1 MRILL
6 TGATGYIGKRLLPV
20 LLEEGHEVWCCVR
33 DAKRF
38 LPPDIPTGEVHIITV
53 DFLKQETLGD
63 EAPESFDVAYYLM
76 HSLASK
82 VNAFEDLEEKVVTN
96 FLQSVADKHL
106 QQIIYLSGMV
116 NNKELSVHLRS
127 RLKVEEMLNSG
138 HTPVTTLR
146 AGIIVGS
153 GSASFEIIR
162 DLVEKLPV
170 MVAPRWLDT
179 KIQPIAIRDVID
191 LLRQVKGEE
200 KYYGQHFDIGGPDV
214 LTYKEML
221 LIYSEVRDLKR
232 YIFTLPIMTPRLSS
246 YWLYFVTSTSYPLA
260 VNLVN
265 SMKIDVVCQ
274 DRRLQEDLGQ
284 EGITYKQSVELAFQ
298 RIKQNVVASSWK
310 DSAVSSI
317 PSMEVSQF
325 IEVPTYGCFK
335 DIQAR
340 EVPTDRR
347 EEVIDNL
354 WAIGG
359 NRGWYY
365 GTSLWKIRGYMDKLA
380 GGVGLRRGRTSP
392 TNIEPGDALDFWRV
406 LVAERDAGRL
416 LLFAEMKLPGQAWLE
431 FRYEEGENGKAD
443 KLIQQATFRP
453 SGVAGRLY
461 WYAVLPF
468 HGFIFKGMLRN
479 LIQYGKSD
487 KKIPQSAAD

>member
-33 DAKRF
+33 DPKRF
-38 LPPDIPTGEVHIITV
+38 LPPDIPTGTVRTITV
-53 DFLKQETLGD
+53 DFLKKKSLGD

-82 VNAFEDLEEKVVTN
+82 VNAFEDLEEKVVKS
-96 FLQSVADKHL
+96 FLRSVADKQL

-116 NNKELSVHLRS
+116 NNEELSVHLRS
-127 RLKVEEMLNSG
+127 RLKVEEMLNDG
-138 HTPVTTLR
+138 PTPVTTLR

-162 DLVEKLPV
+162 DLVEKLPI

-179 KIQPIAIRDVID
+179 KIQPIAIRDVIN
-191 LLRQVKGEE
+191 LLRKVKGEE
-200 KYYGQHFDIGGPDV
+200 KYYDQHFDVGGPDI

-221 LIYSEVRDLKR
+221 LIYSDVRELKR
-232 YIFTLPIMTPRLSS
+232 YIFTLPVMTPRLSS

-265 SMKIDVVCQ
+265 SMKIDVVCR
-274 DRRLQEDLGQ
+274 DRKLQEELGQ
-284 EGITYKQSVELAFQ
+284 EGIPYKEAVEMAFQ
-298 RIKQNVVASSWK
+298 RIKQNVVTSSWK
-310 DSAVSSI
+310 DAAVSSK
-317 PSMEVSQF
+317 PSMQVNQF
-325 IEVPTYGCFK
+325 IEVPTYGCF
-335 DIQAR
+335 
-340 EVPTDRR
+340 TDYQERAIPEGRR
-347 EEVIDNL
+347 EEVLDNL

-359 NRGWYY
+359 DRGWYY
-365 GTSLWKIRGYMDKLA
+365 GTSLWKIRGYMDKLV

-392 TNIEPGDALDFWRV
+392 TNIEPGDSLDFWRV
-406 LVAERDAGRL
+406 LVADRTAGRL

-431 FRYEEGENGKAD
+431 FRLEEGKKGKAD
-443 KLIQQATFRP
+443 TLVQQATFRP

-468 HGFIFKGMLRN
+468 HGFIFKGMLKN
-479 LIQYGKSD
+479 LIQYSD
-487 KKIPQSAAD
+487 DRKKISPSTAE